1 MHRVFIASLLVL
13 GACASASAQTHDGYY
28 GPGYPGQPG
37 YSGQHGYPGPQGY
50 PQPSYPQPHYGGPGH
65 RGAPG
70 FPGINPYSPRGMR
83 MPGPA
88 GMPPMAQ
95 EPLTADSLEAA
106 RRLYAVADT
115 VLLRG
120 AALCEG
126 RTKPQL
132 GLRAWSRDN
141 EAFNAAYT
149 TRGADHGVRVFALAR
164 GGPAELAGL
173 RIGDRILS
181 INGETIPAQPGAMS
195 VYAARLEAALAR
207 GAVTIGYEREGQQ
220 SAVRVTPAPACDI
233 RIVFTNSPMVNAA
246 TDGRSVIVMRGLV
259 NLLRRDD
266 ELALVVGHELAHNA
280 LGHFTRGRALGHD
293 RAFDGGDRR
302 TQASMREFE
311 READYVG
318 LYFVA
323 LAGYDYQAAIE
334 SSNRMS
340 SANPFGDRS
349 TSTHPSQAERYQLLV
364 KAAREIRAKLAQGS
378 PLRPNIPTGRAA
390 LMRPAGVN

>member
-1 MHRVFIASLLVL
+1 M
-13 GACASASAQTHDGYY
+13 D
-28 GPGYPGQPG
+28 
-37 YSGQHGYPGPQGY
+37 
-50 PQPSYPQPHYGGPGH
+50 
-65 RGAPG
+65 
-70 FPGINPYSPRGMR
+70 PYSPRGMR
-83 MPGPA
+83 APGPG
-88 GMPPMAQ
+88 GMPSMAQ
-95 EPLTADSLEAA
+95 EPLNAASLAAA

-132 GLRAWSRDN
+132 GMRAWSREH
-141 EAFNAAYT
+141 EAFNATYATAT
-149 TRGADHGVRVFALAR
+149 TRQRDYGLIVFAIAR

-173 RIGDRILS
+173 HVGDRILS
-181 INGETIPAQPGAMS
+181 INGEAIPATGAMS
-195 VYAARLEAALAR
+195 AYTAKLEAAMPR
-207 GAVTIGYEREGQQ
+207 GKVAIGYERNGQKGV
-220 SAVRVTPAPACDI
+220 ARVTPAPACDI

-266 ELALVVGHELAHNA
+266 ELALVVGHELSHNV

-302 TQASMREFE
+302 TQASMRAFE

-340 SANPFGDRS
+340 SSNPFGDR
-349 TSTHPSQAERYQLLV
+349 TTTTHPSQAERYQLLV

-378 PLRPNIPTGRAA
+378 PLKPNIPVGRAA
-390 LMRPAGVN
+390 LTRPATFN